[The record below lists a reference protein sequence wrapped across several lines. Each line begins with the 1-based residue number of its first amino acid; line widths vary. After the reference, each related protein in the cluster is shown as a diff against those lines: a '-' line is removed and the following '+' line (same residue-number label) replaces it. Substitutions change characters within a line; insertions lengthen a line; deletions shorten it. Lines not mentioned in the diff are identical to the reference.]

1 MKKYLSLYFPLLV
14 FSLIASS
21 CDFDRETEI
30 SKAHENDFPTNVELL
45 EYTSNSITVA
55 WDFVDGA
62 TSYTVQLLNEAASDY
77 PQHTFTTST
86 EDYYQFTGLSRR
98 ENYYARVRANFPYS
112 AVSKWSYIMDGENL
126 ARIMTA
132 YGIVDPDFET
142 VEVKL
147 IANSSSTLTV
157 AWSFTDFLEMESE
170 IGNTYTLE
178 LFHDEAGEDLY
189 ISWEEIPANLFNTTT
204 RPLRFTFSGL
214 DSNKDYFVRITD
226 VSSDLQSR
234 VYKFATAADAPAVGG
249 NVILSQDFSNFIH
262 GGDILYNAAGYTRGA
277 GPGRAIWEKAVG
289 KNPVDPANGQATC
302 NTSTEFN
309 VFDGGNVSVAYTEGA
324 GMKDWGKHGN
334 TSTRPGYIKMGGS
347 KAGATLYTPELSSLT
362 GATTL
367 KVRFRA
373 AMYKEGD
380 TSYCEDVLVQVV
392 EGATFNE
399 KGAITNQSSVTVS
412 SEKRVSIL
420 DADGDFATFEVEL
433 NGVTPT
439 SRIAFASDYA
449 KASANKTRFLLDDIV
464 ITK

>member
-1 MKKYLSLYFPLLV
+1 MKNILLYLPLLLLTLV
-14 FSLIASS
+14 ASS
-21 CDFDRETEI
+21 CDYDRETEI
-30 SKAHENDFPTNVELL
+30 STAHENHFPANVELL
-45 EYTSNSITVA
+45 EYTPNSITVA
-55 WDFVDGA
+55 WDFVEGA
-62 TSYTVQLLNEAASDY
+62 TSYTVQLLNTADSDY
-77 PQHTFTTST
+77 PLVTYTTT
-86 EDYYQFTGLSRR
+86 DEDYYQFTGLSRR

-112 AVSKWSYIMDGENL
+112 AVSRWSYLMDGEQS

-132 YGIVDPDFET
+132 YGIVDPDFEIT
-142 VEVKL
+142 EVKL
-147 IANSSSTLTV
+147 IASSSSTLTI
-157 AWSFTDFLEMESE
+157 AWSFTDFMELESE
-170 IGNTYTLE
+170 ISNICTLE
-178 LFHDEAGEDLY
+178 LFNDEACTDLY

-464 ITK
+464 IMK